1 MMTPPLSFFPKF
13 GEMGRDGCTTTIV
26 RTKRGGDA
34 LSVLTHNGAEESNDP
49 LFFYFV
55 KRSKCVA
62 FLFSVVVGRDC
73 AKRTVVE
80 IFPFFKCPVR
90 W

>member
-1 MMTPPLSFFPKF
+1 MMTPPLSFSPKF
-13 GEMGRDGCTTTIV
+13 GEMGDGTTTIA

-49 LFFYFV
+49 LFYFV
-55 KRSKCVA
+55 KRSKCVV
-62 FLFSVVVGRDC
+62 LSFSVVVGRDC

-80 IFPFFKCPVR
+80 IVHFFKCPVR